1 MDKTKRYLSVA
12 FVVVLAIVIVVSLIG
27 MILLKKKP
35 VILQGQIE
43 ATEIRIS
50 GKLPGR
56 IDTFLVKEGQN
67 VRQGDTLVV
76 INSPEA
82 LAKYQQVNAMEN
94 IAKYQHQ
101 KVDEG
106 TRKQIIAS
114 LQQLWN
120 KSKSDLQLAKI
131 TYDRVNALYK
141 DSVVTSQ
148 RKDEVEAMYKA
159 AEAAERAAYSQYQM
173 AVDGAQIQDKE
184 SARSLVTAAQGTV
197 EEVAAL
203 LQDARLTAP
212 ESGQISAI
220 FPKRGELVG
229 AGMPIMNLVVLDDVH
244 VVLNVREDRLPLFRM
259 GGTFVADVPAIDQKD
274 IEFKINYISPLGS
287 FATWKS
293 TKQTGSY
300 DRFRYEY
307 DTTPMTL
314 VSKTNITKQQATNQA
329 VAKAVAWSI
338 IGSVNW
344 IGTVAALANSI
355 GDAIYGMNQ
364 AGTMHA
370 YSSVRTKYKVNVIT
384 GNRTVAAQ
392 WRIAT
397 FKLYNSSGG
406 LEDVRTHTIKTK

>member
-12 FVVVLAIVIVVSLIG
+12 FVAVLAIVIVVSLIG

-141 DSVVTSQ
+141 D
-148 RKDEVEAMYKA
+148 EVEAMYKA

-203 LQDARLTAP
+203 LQDARLTAS

-244 VVLNVREDRLPLFRM
+244 VVLNVREDRLPLFKM

-300 DRFRYEY
+300 DLRTFEIHALPVEKVEGLR
-307 DTTPMTL
+307 PGM
-314 VSKTNITKQQATNQA
+314 
-329 VAKAVAWSI
+329 
-338 IGSVNW
+338 SV
-344 IGTVAALANSI
+344 
-355 GDAIYGMNQ
+355 
-364 AGTMHA
+364 
-370 YSSVRTKYKVNVIT
+370 
-384 GNRTVAAQ
+384 
-392 WRIAT
+392 
-397 FKLYNSSGG
+397 LYQ
-406 LEDVRTHTIKTK
+406 LP

>member
-12 FVVVLAIVIVVSLIG
+12 FVAVLAIVIVVSLIG

-106 TRKQIIAS
+106 TRTQIIAS
-114 LQQLWN
+114 LQQSWN

-184 SARSLVTAAQGTV
+184 SARSLVTAAQ
-197 EEVAAL
+197 AAGL
-203 LQDARLTAP
+203 NRGGGGGSLTGRSVDGPNRDKSPLSSRNGRAERSRDAN
-212 ESGQISAI
+212 
-220 FPKRGELVG
+220 GELVVQMTHG
-229 AGMPIMNLVVLDDVH
+229 
-244 VVLNVREDRLPLFRM
+244 
-259 GGTFVADVPAIDQKD
+259 
-274 IEFKINYISPLGS
+274 IE
-287 FATWKS
+287 
-293 TKQTGSY
+293 
-300 DRFRYEY
+300 
-307 DTTPMTL
+307 
-314 VSKTNITKQQATNQA
+314 
-329 VAKAVAWSI
+329 
-338 IGSVNW
+338 
-344 IGTVAALANSI
+344 
-355 GDAIYGMNQ
+355 
-364 AGTMHA
+364 
-370 YSSVRTKYKVNVIT
+370 RT
-384 GNRTVAAQ
+384 
-392 WRIAT
+392 
-397 FKLYNSSGG
+397 
-406 LEDVRTHTIKTK
+406 